1 MPMNYAKTAMLLA
14 VLTAI
19 SRGFG
24 AAVGGKAGLVVA
36 FAVALVMNVFSL
48 WKSDQIV
55 LRMFDAEEV
64 SEATAPELF
73 RARSRACPEGRSSD
87 AARLCDE

>member
-1 MPMNYAKTAMLLA
+1 MPMNYARTALLLA

-19 SRGFG
+19 LLVLG

-36 FAVALVMNVFSL
+36 FAVALVMNVMSL

-55 LRMFDAEEV
+55 LRMFKAEEV
-64 SEATAPELF
+64 SEATAPRALW
-73 RARSRACPEGRSSD
+73 ARSRACPEGRSSD
-87 AARLCDE
+87 AARLRDE